1 MRPMLLYRG
10 DRQHRD
16 RALRVKR
23 GEIGGRHL
31 LPEPGRKLHHAH
43 SFSAVIGL
51 QRTRQRTLPE
61 SSGMPFAAGV
71 HAVGRKG
78 MTKIALGASDRNAWQ
93 VSDKEADLVRRGS
106 PPLVAEI
113 AAEPQRVCID
123 LRRTACIVVDMQND
137 FCAPGGWLHHIGVHI
152 APARRPIE
160 PLQRLLP
167 PLRRAGVPVVWLN
180 WGNRPDRLN
189 LSPALL
195 HVYKPNGRGVGLGD
209 PLPGSGAPVLEKG
222 SWAAAIVDE
231 LAPEDGDIRVDKY
244 RMSGFWDTPLD
255 SILRNLA
262 VTTVL
267 FAGVNLD
274 QCVMCTLQD
283 ANFLGYDCI
292 LVEDCAATTSPDF
305 CREATF
311 YNVKQCFGFVTRTA
325 SLEAALAP

>member
-1 MRPMLLYRG
+1 
-10 DRQHRD
+10 
-16 RALRVKR
+16 
-23 GEIGGRHL
+23 
-31 LPEPGRKLHHAH
+31 
-43 SFSAVIGL
+43 
-51 QRTRQRTLPE
+51 
-61 SSGMPFAAGV
+61 MPL
-71 HAVGRKG
+71 
-78 MTKIALGASDRNAWQ
+78 TKIALGASDRNAWQ
-93 VSDKEADLVRRGS
+93 VSDQEADLVRRAS

-137 FCAPGGWLHHIGVHI
+137 FCAPGGWLLHIGVDI

-167 PLRRAGVPVVWLN
+167 PLRRAGVPVIWLN

-189 LSPALL
+189 LSPSLL

-292 LVEDCAATTSPDF
+292 LIEDCAATTSPDF
-305 CREATF
+305 CREATI
-311 YNVKQCFGFVTRTA
+311 YNIKQCFGFIAA
-325 SLEAALAP
+325 SAALAAALAQAAP